1 MTDYGTVKF
10 YEEMFSDVLAD
21 IGDEENAD
29 NIYQGLLNSLESW
42 FNYHDNAAR
51 KYAAFRQRVS
61 EALTVS

>member
-10 YEEMFSDVLAD
+10 YEEMFSDILAD
-21 IGDEENAD
+21 AAEEDVD
-29 NIYQGLLNSLESW
+29 NIYQGFLNSLESW

-61 EALTVS
+61 EALSVS

>member
-10 YEEMFSDVLAD
+10 YEEMFSDILAD
-21 IGDEENAD
+21 VSEEDVD

-61 EALTVS
+61 EALSVS

>member
-10 YEEMFSDVLAD
+10 YEEMFSDILAD
-21 IGDEENAD
+21 VGEEDVD

-61 EALTVS
+61 EALSVS